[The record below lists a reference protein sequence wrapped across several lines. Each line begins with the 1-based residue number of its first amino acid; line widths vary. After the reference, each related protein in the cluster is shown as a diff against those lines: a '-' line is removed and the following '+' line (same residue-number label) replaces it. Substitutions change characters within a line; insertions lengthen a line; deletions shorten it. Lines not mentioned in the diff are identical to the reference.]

1 MSEPQPKKQPP
12 PQEAIR
18 VPLRGPN
25 LMSSL
30 DAPPRPAAI
39 KVHQAV
45 VRKHLLE
52 QKTHPDR

>member
-1 MSEPQPKKQPP
+1 
-12 PQEAIR
+12 
-18 VPLRGPN
+18 
-25 LMSSL
+25 MSSL

>member
-1 MSEPQPKKQPP
+1 MSEPQPQRKPP
-12 PQEAIR
+12 PREAIR

-25 LMSSL
+25 IVSSL